1 MVNARHE
8 HCQTRCRARTPGSE
22 RIQEGR
28 RLDKGWTCC
37 SLNERSHVSQG
48 IEVSDGLGLEGD
60 GDIYIGLVSDIKY
73 RLWTLLEVFAR
84 QNKVVPEIG
93 GLGV

>member
-1 MVNARHE
+1 M
-8 HCQTRCRARTPGSE
+8 
-22 RIQEGR
+22 
-28 RLDKGWTCC
+28 
-37 SLNERSHVSQG
+37 NERSHVSQG
-48 IEVSDGLGLEGD
+48 IEVSDGLGLEE
-60 GDIYIGLVSDIKY
+60 DIYIGLVSDIKY